1 MQENP
6 LSLNY
11 EIVDIFMLIQE
22 CIEVLVL
29 KALQKGLSL
38 QAANHKVHAPFLI
51 EIDQNRFKQ
60 IMINLI
66 SNSIKYTSDGFIRV
80 EVSKVDNKVHVA
92 VVDSGIGMTKE

>member
-11 EIVDIFMLIQE
+11 EIVDIFILIQE

-29 KALQKGLSL
+29 KALQKGLNL
-38 QAANHKVHAPFLI
+38 QATNHKVQVPFPI

-60 IMINLI
+60 IMILSLI
-66 SNSIKYTSDGFIRV
+66 HI
-80 EVSKVDNKVHVA
+80 
-92 VVDSGIGMTKE
+92 